1 MVKHASKTLN
11 FLKPEPLLHYFV
23 ENLQWDVG
31 PCPTKKSFFTKRN
44 LKIIKNAGLLA
55 KGI

>member
-23 ENLQWDVG
+23 ENLQSDVG